1 MTSFG
6 SYSQEGGTGMR
17 NYEMRFYGFKKSE
30 NEDYGDIFLSAK
42 SENSSLNRSERVVF
56 FPLAYP
62 TKNCLYYRLLSPSLS
77 SFTGR
82 DWDWSIRKGSSPP
95 HDLGG
100 VDQKGF
106 KPAFLSL
113 PLPLSCLPHSL
124 CRENRVKGLIKR

>member
-62 TKNCLYYRLLSPSLS
+62 TKNCLYYRLLSL
-77 SFTGR
+77 
-82 DWDWSIRKGSSPP
+82 
-95 HDLGG
+95 
-100 VDQKGF
+100 
-106 KPAFLSL
+106 LSL
-113 PLPLSCLPHSL
+113 PSRGGIGIGRLGKVLLPHMILGGS
-124 CRENRVKGLIKR
+124 IKRDSNLPSLVFLFPSLASPTLCVGRIGSRD